1 MIQIQKRGLLQT
13 ILVTTI
19 TSVLAAFIIIFS
31 INFSISKAVAP
42 APISCSN
49 KAVGTVDC
57 NPIRLEPNGNP
68 YCNKDG
74 HLCTEM
80 REECTYTKSGDIAKQ
95 YGGGTGYCFKGST
108 RTVCGSTEDK
118 KCKKDTPKPTPTP
131 THTPTPTPTNT
142 PTATPTS
149 TPTPTATPTQI
160 PTATPTPTLTSTP
173 TPTETPTATPTPNW
187 CNGTCGSNMNCQ
199 NGLFCS
205 NGYCRNPQCPGE
217 ASCGCVL
224 GASTPPQLPKTG
236 SNDLG
241 IMLSLLGVGGFG
253 IYIFRKF
260 KLV

>member
-80 REECTYTKSGDIAKQ
+80 REECTYQKNADIQKQ
-95 YGGGTGYCFKGST
+95 YGGTVGICFKGTT
-108 RTVCGSTEDK
+108 RTVCGTTEDK
-118 KCKKDTPKPTPTP
+118 SCKKDKPKPTPTKTPSP
-131 THTPTPTPTNT
+131 TPTATPRVTPTPTPTPTNT
-142 PTATPTS
+142 PQ
-149 TPTPTATPTQI
+149 PTATPV
-160 PTATPTPTLTSTP
+160 ATPTPTPTS
-173 TPTETPTATPTPNW
+173 TETPGPTGTPNW

-205 NGYCRNPQCPGE
+205 QGYCRNPECPGE

-236 SNDLG
+236 SDSLKIALG
-241 IMLSLLGVGGFG
+241 LVGIG
-253 IYIFRKF
+253 IGGILIFRKF